1 MSLDFRERHSLQQ
14 TYTFESTLFDAL
26 KVLRALFSVK
36 QPFLR
41 ILRNENVKYWS
52 TTFPSSDILSLD
64 TSIFNVNNSKWMTSM
79 IVFYHLEVRWTV
91 NFRLI
96 MRILLVADVVQMSEI
111 VQRKVK
117 QKIFTKHESV
127 LYILDLDN
135 R

>member
-14 TYTFESTLFDAL
+14 TYTFECTLFDAL

-127 LYILDLDN
+127 LYICL
-135 R
+135 